1 MFCGVIVVVHLLV
14 VSGNPSRKKEINL
27 RFRLVAFNTPDIVT
41 KFQIC
46 YGKFLMLIT
55 ENYFSILKG
64 RN

>member
-1 MFCGVIVVVHLLV
+1 MFCGVIVVVHLL
-14 VSGNPSRKKEINL
+14 
-27 RFRLVAFNTPDIVT
+27 T